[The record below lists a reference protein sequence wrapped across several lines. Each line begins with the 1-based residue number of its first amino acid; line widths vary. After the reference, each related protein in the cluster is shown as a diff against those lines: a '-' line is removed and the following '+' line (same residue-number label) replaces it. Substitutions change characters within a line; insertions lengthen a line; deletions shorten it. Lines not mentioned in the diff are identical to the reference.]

1 MKLRGSAAIVLC
13 LFLTFFLQSSGGAT
27 AEKGRQPPGEV
38 TAEKGRQP
46 SAEVTTERERHF
58 LYVAVPG
65 IRNYVEYGGIG
76 IIVYDIDNA
85 YKFIKRIPTWD
96 VPTGK
101 MPENVKGIAA
111 SAKTGRIYVSTTKR
125 LGCFDL
131 TNDKK
136 LWEKAYDGGC
146 DRMAISPDGR
156 TLYVPSLEGP
166 HWNVV
171 DALTGD
177 VIAKIEPQSGA
188 HNTIYGPDGLH
199 AYLAGLKSKLLSV
212 ADTKKHAVVKKVGPF
227 SESIRPFTI
236 NGSQTLC
243 FVNVNELLGFEV
255 ADLKTGKMI
264 HRVEVAGFQK
274 GPTKRHGCPSHGIA
288 LTPDEKELWLTDAAN
303 SSLHIFDATT
313 MPPKQVKSIKLRDQ
327 PGWITFSID
336 GRSAYPSTGD
346 VIDTRTK
353 RIVSTLEDESG
364 RHVQSEKLLEIVFAG
379 GKPVRAGD
387 QFGIGQKR

>member
-1 MKLRGSAAIVLC
+1 MKSLQIAVALLC
-13 LFLTFFLQSSGGAT
+13 LFAILFIESSL
-27 AEKGRQPPGEV
+27 PV
-38 TAEKGRQP
+38 TAEK
-46 SAEVTTERERHF
+46 ERHF

-96 VPTGK
+96 VSSGE
-101 MPENVKGIAA
+101 PENVKGIAA

-131 TNDKK
+131 TTDKK

-146 DRMAISPDGR
+146 DRLAISPDGR

-177 VIAKIEPQSGA
+177 VIAKIEPNSGA
-188 HNTIYGPDGLH
+188 HNTIYGYDGSH
-199 AYLAGLKSKLLSV
+199 AFLAGLKSKLLSV

-227 SESIRPFTI
+227 GDVIRPFTI
-236 NGSQTLC
+236 NGSETLC

-255 ADLKTGKMI
+255 GDLKTGKML
-264 HRVEVAGFQK
+264 HRVEVAGYQK
-274 GPTKRHGCPSHGIA
+274 APTKRHGCPSHGIA

-303 SSLHIFDATT
+303 SSLHIFDATA
-313 MPPKQVKSIKLRDQ
+313 MPPKQMTSIRLRDQ

-336 GRSAYPSTGD
+336 GRTAYPSTGD
-346 VIDTRTK
+346 VVDARTK
-353 RIVSTLEDESG
+353 RIVATLEDEAG

>member
-1 MKLRGSAAIVLC
+1 MKLRGIAAALLS
-13 LFLTFFLQSSGGAT
+13 LFTMFFLQSSGRAT
-27 AEKGRQPPGEV
+27 AEKGH
-38 TAEKGRQP
+38 QP
-46 SAEVTTERERHF
+46 SAGSTTEKERHF

-96 VPTGK
+96 VPTGE

-146 DRMAISPDGR
+146 DRMAISPDGL

-212 ADTKKHAVVKKVGPF
+212 ADTKKHAVVKRVGPF

-255 ADLKTGKMI
+255 GDLKTGKMI

-313 MPPKQVKSIKLRDQ
+313 MPPKQMKSIKLRDQ

-336 GRSAYPSTGD
+336 GTSAYPSTGE

-353 RIVSTLEDESG
+353 RIVGTLEDETG
-364 RHVQSEKLLEIVFAG
+364 RNVQSEKLLEIVFAG
-379 GKPVRAGD
+379 SKPVRAGD

>member
-1 MKLRGSAAIVLC
+1 MKLRKIAIGVLC
-13 LFLTFFLQSSGGAT
+13 LFATLFFLQYS
-27 AEKGRQPPGEV
+27 GEV
-38 TAEKGRQP
+38 TAEKAR
-46 SAEVTTERERHF
+46 EVTAENERHL

-96 VPTGK
+96 VPSGE

-131 TNDKK
+131 TSDKK

-171 DALTGD
+171 DALSGD

-188 HNTIYGPDGLH
+188 HNTIYGHDGLH
-199 AYLAGLKSKLLSV
+199 AYLAGLKSRLLSV
-212 ADTKKHAVVKKVGPF
+212 ADTNKHTVVKRIGPF
-227 SESIRPFTI
+227 SEVIRPFTI
-236 NGSQTLC
+236 NGSETLC

-255 ADLKTGKMI
+255 GDLKTGKML

-274 GPTKRHGCPSHGIA
+274 GPTKRHGCPSHGIG

-303 SSLHIFDATT
+303 SSLHFFDATT
-313 MPPKQVKSIKLRDQ
+313 MPPKQMTSIKLRDQ
-327 PGWITFSID
+327 PGWVTFTID
-336 GRSAYPSTGD
+336 GRHAYPSTGD

-353 RIVSTLEDESG
+353 RIVATLEDEAG

-379 GKPVRAGD
+379 GKPVRGGD

>member
-1 MKLRGSAAIVLC
+1 MKLHRIVFAVLC
-13 LFLTFFLQSSGGAT
+13 LFATFFLQSSGA
-27 AEKGRQPPGEV
+27 V
-38 TAEKGRQP
+38 TAEK
-46 SAEVTTERERHF
+46 ERHF

-96 VPTGK
+96 VPTGE

-111 SAKTGRIYVSTTKR
+111 SAKTGRIYVSTVKR

-177 VIAKIEPQSGA
+177 VIAKVEPKSGA

-199 AYLAGLKSKLLSV
+199 AYLAGLKSRLLSV
-212 ADTKKHAVVKKVGPF
+212 SDTKKHTVVNKIGPF

-236 NGSQTLC
+236 NGSETLC

-255 ADLKTGKMI
+255 GDLKTGKMI

-274 GPTKRHGCPSHGIA
+274 GLTKRHGCPSHGIA

-303 SSLHIFDATT
+303 SSMHIFDATT
-313 MPPKQVKSIKLRDQ
+313 MPPKQMTSIKLRDQ

-353 RIVSTLEDESG
+353 RIVTTLEDESG